1 MHAKTGNRYITNPL
15 KLISLLL
22 ILLLTGCATT
32 PPSNVNDLC
41 EIFSEKKKWYKAA
54 KKSQKRWGAPI
65 NVQMAI
71 IHQES
76 HFKQKAKTKRTKL
89 LFVIPWKRQSSAY
102 GYAQVKDETWDW
114 YKKKRGN
121 WGADR
126 DNFADAVDF
135 VGWYVNLSAK
145 QLKISKWDAYNQYLA
160 YHEGHGGFKKKT
172 YKRKKWL
179 IGISHKVQKQAE
191 KYGAQLKKCQ
201 KRLNRWWWW

>member
-1 MHAKTGNRYITNPL
+1 MHAKTGNRHISNPL
-15 KLISLLL
+15 KLIPLLL

-76 HFKQKAKTKRTKL
+76 HFRQKAKTKRTKL

-126 DNFADAVDF
+126 DDFDDAVDF

-145 QLKISKWDAYNQYLA
+145 QLKISKWDARNQYLA
-160 YHEGHGGFKKKT
+160 YHEGHGGYKKKT

-179 IGISHKVQKQAE
+179 IDISHKVQRQAE

-201 KRLNRWWWW
+201 KKLNRWWW

>member
-1 MHAKTGNRYITNPL
+1 MHAKTGNRYITTPL
-15 KLISLLL
+15 KLIPLLI

-41 EIFSEKKKWYKAA
+41 EIFSEKKRWYKDA
-54 KKSQKRWGAPI
+54 KKSAKRWGAPI

-76 HFKQKAKTKRTKL
+76 RFKQKAKTKRTKL
-89 LFVIPWKRQSSAY
+89 FFVIPWKRQSSAY

-121 WGADR
+121 RGADR
-126 DNFADAVDF
+126 DNFGDAVDF

-145 QLKISKWDAYNQYLA
+145 QLKISKWDARNQYLA
-160 YHEGHGGFKKKT
+160 YHEGHGGYKKKT

-179 IGISHKVQKQAE
+179 VNISHKVQKQAE
-191 KYGAQLKKCQ
+191 KYGAQLKKCE
-201 KRLNRWWWW
+201 KRLNRWWW